1 MKRLPQVI
9 ILGFPNVGKSTLFNR
24 LLGMKKSLVHSLP
37 GMTRDPVSALCS
49 VDEKTFIL
57 TDTGGLADPA
67 GTPLGQAVSG
77 KAWSV
82 ARKADLVLLLLDA
95 RRELLPGEEE
105 LWIELK
111 KLGKSVLVVL
121 NKVDS
126 VNQEARTGD
135 VYNRLGAE
143 SIVAISAEH
152 KRNLEE
158 LERRLVEFFPAGVAE
173 PVDLQPLKVAV
184 IGRINVG
191 KSSLINRLLGEEQ
204 LIVSDLPGTTR
215 DSTDSWIR
223 RNKKIFCLVDTAGI
237 RRLSRARDEREHA
250 GIIKAKKNIDRA
262 DVLCLVMDTQEFPTH
277 QDVAVAH
284 LAFESGKPLLLAL
297 NKWDLVPKTASAQL
311 IRQAVYRRMP
321 FVDYA
326 PLLFTS
332 ARTGKGVVKILDT
345 AEEVFEQ
352 SARKIETQRLNEF
365 LAWMNKT
372 HPPLSKAKKRIK
384 IKYIVQ
390 KGVRPPRFILFA
402 HSPAALLPAYERF
415 FLQSLRE
422 KFGFWGS
429 PMRLAVRKS

>member
-1 MKRLPQVI
+1 MKRFPQVI

-24 LLGMKKSLVHSLP
+24 LLGMKKALVHSLP
-37 GMTRDPVSALCS
+37 GMTRDAVSALYS
-49 VDEKTFIL
+49 VEGKTFIL

-77 KAWSV
+77 RAWSV

-95 RRELLPGEEE
+95 RRELLPGEKE
-105 LWIELK
+105 LWLELK

-126 VNQEARTGD
+126 ANQEAKTGD
-135 VYNRLGAE
+135 FYNRLGVE
-143 SIVAISAEH
+143 LIVAISAEH

-158 LERRLVEFFPAGVAE
+158 LERRLVENFPAGTAE

-215 DSTDSWIR
+215 DSTDTWVR

-311 IRQAVYRRMP
+311 IRQAIYRRMP

-326 PLLFTS
+326 PLLFSS
-332 ARTGKGVVKILDT
+332 ARTGRGVVKILDT
-345 AEEVFEQ
+345 AEEVFDQ
-352 SARKIETQRLNEF
+352 SARKIETSRLNEF
-365 LAWMNKT
+365 LAWMNT
-372 HPPLSKAKKRIK
+372 AHPPLSKAKKRIK
-384 IKYIVQ
+384 IKYMVQ
-390 KGVRPPRFILFA
+390 KGVRPQRFILFA

-422 KFGFWGS
+422 KFGLWGS
-429 PMRLAVRKS
+429 PLRLAVRKS